1 MVSETCY
8 GTLEIVGSTTTVGPE
23 CESAVSELTYEL
35 PSVTLN
41 LLSLIKPL
49 PATAAAALR
58 DGVVHLFVCLS
69 VCLSPKR
76 ARRAGIFVSSSIHL
90 FVPVS
95 SEGQLTSSSAVAER
109 PRDASCLSV
118 VSFNSAIRR
127 AQSSVISYF
136 RFWFIIAYTN
146 KFSSLLCSSSWSSM
160 LVVINKD
167 SLMHGGLCGKLHRER
182 SHLLFALH

>member
-69 VCLSPKR
+69 VSRQKGLGERGFSYRLRYTCLYQFP
-76 ARRAGIFVSSSIHL
+76 RR
-90 FVPVS
+90 
-95 SEGQLTSSSAVAER
+95 
-109 PRDASCLSV
+109 D
-118 VSFNSAIRR
+118 N
-127 AQSSVISYF
+127 
-136 RFWFIIAYTN
+136 
-146 KFSSLLCSSSWSSM
+146 
-160 LVVINKD
+160 
-167 SLMHGGLCGKLHRER
+167 
-182 SHLLFALH
+182 